1 MKNEITKFACVKA
14 FEADEAAMEKINA
27 LTLRQFTAE
36 EVFTFKVK
44 LCSNEVDRDCESFTA
59 ECITQLAELF
69 KGKTGIKDHSCRTDN
84 QITRI
89 FDTQVVIEADKQ
101 TSLNEPYTY
110 LEAYCYTPRLPKTE
124 DFIAEIEA
132 GIKKEVSIGCS
143 VTKKT
148 CSICGAEYRS
158 PYTSGCSHK
167 PGAEYDGKICCGRLS
182 EASDAYEFS
191 FVAVP
196 SQRDA
201 QAQKEFSASGAGSEI
216 KSSSLNV
223 FNDIFN
229 KILS

>member
-1 MKNEITKFACVKA
+1 MKNEITKYACVKA

-27 LTLRQFTAE
+27 LTLRQFTAD

-44 LCSNEVDRDCESFTA
+44 LCSNEVDRDGESFTP
-59 ECITQLAELF
+59 ECIIQLAELF

-84 QITRI
+84 QIARI
-89 FDTQVVIEADKQ
+89 FDTQVVTESDKL
-101 TSLNEPYTY
+101 TSIGEPYTY
-110 LEAYCYTPRLPKTE
+110 IEAFCYTPRLPKTE

-143 VTKKT
+143 VAKKT
-148 CSICGAEYRS
+148 CSICGTEYRS
-158 PYTSGCSHK
+158 PYTSGCSHE
-167 PGAEYDGKICCGRLS
+167 PGTEYDGKICCARLS
-182 EASDAYEFS
+182 GASDAYEFS

-196 SQRDA
+196 AQRDA
-201 QAQKEFSASGAGSEI
+201 QAKKEFSASGASSE